1 MLWLAI
7 VYTETVT
14 YKLKQASC
22 GWSRS
27 DDDTYELL
35 FRTRKVTTEKN
46 GLKLLS
52 KKTACLNLKTTG
64 VFFHKMIS

>member
-27 DDDTYELL
+27 DDTILMNCCSG
-35 FRTRKVTTEKN
+35 RA
-46 GLKLLS
+46 KLQQ
-52 KKTACLNLKTTG
+52 KKTD
-64 VFFHKMIS
+64 